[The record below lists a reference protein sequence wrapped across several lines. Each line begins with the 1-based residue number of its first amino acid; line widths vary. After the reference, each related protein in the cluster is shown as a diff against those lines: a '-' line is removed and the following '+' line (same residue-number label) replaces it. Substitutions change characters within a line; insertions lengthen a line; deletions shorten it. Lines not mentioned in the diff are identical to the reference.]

1 MHVALNDESEY
12 AGGRLVF
19 ATAAGFEMP
28 PRPAGSECTH
38 TFAVVHANDKPPL
51 HDMLCFALPRS
62 SPSCRPG
69 QACGQQQPPQPSA
82 PRS

>member
-28 PRPAGSECTH
+28 PRPAG
-38 TFAVVHANDKPPL
+38 VVHANDKPPL